1 MYKIVYFLLAVFSLL
16 SCKQSDDLPLEM
28 SDISLKIGARTAHAG
43 LSNSSVWADGDEMG
57 LFMMA
62 SGQSNLSLGMEY
74 NRKYTYSAGGAAFFL
89 SGQPIYYPTT
99 GQVDIVAYAPYR
111 QVTGNTLSIDLLD
124 QAHNIPLAELKAH
137 IAELPVDK
145 PIVVH
150 CASGYRSAIASS
162 LINEWVPKAQV
173 WDIGEHIKSYK
184 QSVN

>member
-1 MYKIVYFLLAVFSLL
+1 
-16 SCKQSDDLPLEM
+16 M
-28 SDISLKIGARTAHAG
+28 SDISLKIGVRTAHAG

-124 QAHNIPLAELKAH
+124 QHDLRSLDLLYSNSSIGIVKSKEEVDLNFKHMLSKINFNLTAGLGGFSCRTLISADFFGRLFFRRYLQFGDCSPAQCECLGHNS
-137 IAELPVDK
+137 
-145 PIVVH
+145 
-150 CASGYRSAIASS
+150 CG
-162 LINEWVPKAQV
+162 N
-173 WDIGEHIKSYK
+173 
-184 QSVN
+184 